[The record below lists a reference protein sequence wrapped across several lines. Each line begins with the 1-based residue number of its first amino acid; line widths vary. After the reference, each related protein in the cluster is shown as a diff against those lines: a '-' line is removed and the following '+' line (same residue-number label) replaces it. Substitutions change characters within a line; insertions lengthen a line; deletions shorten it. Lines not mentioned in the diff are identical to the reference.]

1 MEAHKHAARIAMGP
15 NQLVADYI
23 RKFHPHGLTLGWHQV
38 MPVIAYNRPQ
48 IPFGWSFLILLL
60 LSIDQVFYD
69 HLINLV
75 SHSIIKH

>member
-1 MEAHKHAARIAMGP
+1 MRQKSQWALISLWLILLGSFIHM
-15 NQLVADYI
+15 D
-23 RKFHPHGLTLGWHQV
+23 LTV
-38 MPVIAYNRPQ
+38 MPVIAYNHPQ
-48 IPFGWSFLILLL
+48 RPFGWPFLILLL

>member
-1 MEAHKHAARIAMGP
+1 MRQESQWAPISLWLILLGSS
-15 NQLVADYI
+15 
-23 RKFHPHGLTLGWHQV
+23 LTV
-38 MPVIAYNRPQ
+38 MPVIAYNHPQ
-48 IPFGWSFLILLL
+48 RPFGWSFLILLL

>member
-1 MEAHKHAARIAMGP
+1 MRQKSQWALISLWLILLGSFIHM
-15 NQLVADYI
+15 
-23 RKFHPHGLTLGWHQV
+23 GLTV
-38 MPVIAYNRPQ
+38 MPVIAYNLLQR
-48 IPFGWSFLILLL
+48 PFGWPFLILLL